1 MTKRM
6 LIDAAHPEETRVVI
20 VDSNR
25 VEELDFESRNKR
37 QLRGNVYL
45 ARVTRVEPSLQAAF
59 IEYGGNRHGFLA
71 FSEIH
76 PDYYKI
82 PEADKQALKEQ
93 EEEDQRLADEEE
105 EKRKAAASKRKSR
118 TKKKDENEDGDLD
131 LEAEDDD
138 LEEDEI
144 EAEDDQED
152 ERDENLDPDDE
163 DATDETDAEIADEQV
178 NVASKRR
185 KRISRR
191 RYKIQ
196 EVIKRG
202 QILLVQAV
210 KEERG
215 NKGAAM
221 TTYLSLAGRYC
232 VLMPNTPRGGG
243 ISRKISNGS
252 DRKRLKS
259 IMNNLDVQQGMGVIV
274 RTAGAKR
281 TKSEIG
287 HDYEYLSRLWTD
299 IRSKTMESSAP
310 ALIHEEGNLVKR
322 SIRDLYNKDIEEI
335 LVQGQTAYET
345 ASDFISMLMPS
356 HAEFVK
362 YYDDEIPL
370 FLRYGAEKQIE
381 NSLDATV
388 QLKSGGY
395 LVIHPTEALVSVDVN
410 SGRSTKE
417 RNIERTALRTNIEA
431 AEELARQM
439 RLRDLAGLIVV
450 DFIDM
455 DEHKNNRAVER
466 KMKEVISKD
475 RARIQTSRI
484 SQFGLMEISR
494 QRRRRSL
501 LEGSTTS
508 CPHCSGVG
516 RKRTIESSALAAI
529 RAVEEFAVRG
539 KAKRIRLKTSH
550 DVALYLLNEKRD
562 LLTQVDEV
570 ADVFTEVVGDDTLI
584 RPHFELEVIEK
595 RDDKRADP
603 LVKIERDFKKERD
616 AAKRKPKKA
625 KKEASEDKAEPTETP
640 TSEDESDEESRK
652 SGRRRSRRGRRGG
665 RGRGRKD
672 ESAQNAEIQDSDA
685 QSDETPSETDEDTK
699 IETAKKPKR
708 GRRKAP
714 TKGKGK
720 AKAKSEKSEEST
732 SEEKAE
738 KSTRRRR
745 APSKSKD
752 KPVEV
757 VAETDEETIETEK
770 PKRRASTRRK
780 APSRKK
786 EVAEETVEKPATKA
800 KRTRKAPVKKT
811 EEAVE
816 TAAKKP
822 TRKRR
827 APVKKT
833 EASAEVD
840 VEETPK
846 PKRTRKA
853 PVKKADTEEA
863 KKPSRKRR
871 APAKKTEAKKS
882 EETVAE
888 TSEAEEAKP
897 ARTRK
902 APTKKPAA
910 KKAAPKKTSA
920 KKPAAKKAA
929 AKKATAKKT
938 IEKEAA
944 VEDTPK
950 KRTRKAPVKK
960 ADETSAKS
968 VAPKTAT
975 KSTRKAPSK
984 KVEAAEE
991 KAPAAKKAPSRK
1003 APAKKVPA
1011 KKAPAKKVEKLDDE
1025 APAPK
1030 RTRKAPAKKA
1040 AVESPKEPAPAEKA
1054 EPVAKTPE
1062 APGKKTKRAWWR
1074 RKKD

>member
-105 EKRKAAASKRKSR
+105 EKRKAAASRRKSR
-118 TKKKDENEDGDLD
+118 TKKDEEDELD
-131 LEAEDDD
+131 DDD
-138 LEEDEI
+138 LEEDNAED
-144 EAEDDQED
+144 EAEEDIDHED

-163 DATDETDAEIADEQV
+163 DATDEVDAEIADEQV

-259 IMNNLDVQQGMGVIV
+259 IMNNLDVPQGMGVIV

-322 SIRDLYNKDIEEI
+322 SIRDLYNKDISEI
-335 LVQGQTAYET
+335 LVQGQAAYET
-345 ASDFISMLMPS
+345 ASDFINMLMPS

-362 YYDDEIPL
+362 HYNDEIPL

-562 LLTQVDEV
+562 LLTQVDEI
-570 ADVFTEVVGDDTLI
+570 ADVFTEVVGDDAFI
-584 RPHFELEVIEK
+584 RPNFELEVIEK

-603 LVKIERDFKKERD
+603 LIQIERDFKKEQD

-640 TSEDESDEESRK
+640 TSEDENDEENRK

-672 ESAQNAEIQDSDA
+672 ESAQNADSQDSEA
-685 QSDETPSETDEDTK
+685 QEANAKSDKITSEADDETKTEKP
-699 IETAKKPKR
+699 AKPKR

-714 TKGKGK
+714 TKGKDK
-720 AKAKSEKSEEST
+720 EQKSEENL
-732 SEEKAE
+732 SEEKSE

-752 KPVEV
+752 KPVET
-757 VAETDEETIETEK
+757 VAENNEETVETEK

-786 EVAEETVEKPATKA
+786 EVTEEVVEKPTAKA
-800 KRTRKAPVKKT
+800 KRTRRAPVKKT

-816 TAAKKP
+816 TEAKKP

-827 APVKKT
+827 APAKKSD
-833 EASAEVD
+833 ASAEVD

-853 PVKKADTEEA
+853 PVKKAEPDAAEEA

-871 APAKKTEAKKS
+871 APAKKSEAKKS

-888 TSEAEEAKP
+888 TPKAEEAKP

-910 KKAAPKKTSA
+910 KKAAPKKTTA
-920 KKPAAKKAA
+920 KKAPVKKAA

-938 IEKEAA
+938 IEKETA

-968 VAPKTAT
+968 VTPKTTT

-984 KVEAAEE
+984 KNVEAAEE
-991 KAPAAKKAPSRK
+991 KAPAAKKAPRRK
-1003 APAKKVPA
+1003 APAKK
-1011 KKAPAKKVEKLDDE
+1011 APANKVEKSEDE

-1030 RTRKAPAKKA
+1030 RTRKSPVKKA
-1040 AVESPKEPAPAEKA
+1040 VVEAPKKPTPAEKS
-1054 EPVAKTPE
+1054 EPATKTPE
-1062 APGKKTKRAWWR
+1062 APAKKTKRAWWR